1 VNGDAQHLRDIRKR
15 HQPVT
20 GLECHDHPF
29 SARSRSLVEDAPPE
43 SGCGVVVGS
52 WSFGGC
58 RLNETGRVEAC
69 AIQVLQPLRQVRQE
83 RVVDQV
89 RDLLGE
95 QFRPLLILKRVV
107 GTESLVESV
116 LPSIGLSS
124 G

>member
-1 VNGDAQHLRDIRKR
+1 M
-15 HQPVT
+15 
-20 GLECHDHPF
+20 
-29 SARSRSLVEDAPPE
+29 
-43 SGCGVVVGS
+43 
-52 WSFGGC
+52 
-58 RLNETGRVEAC
+58 NETGRVEAC

-95 QFRPLLILKRVV
+95 QFRPLLILRRVV